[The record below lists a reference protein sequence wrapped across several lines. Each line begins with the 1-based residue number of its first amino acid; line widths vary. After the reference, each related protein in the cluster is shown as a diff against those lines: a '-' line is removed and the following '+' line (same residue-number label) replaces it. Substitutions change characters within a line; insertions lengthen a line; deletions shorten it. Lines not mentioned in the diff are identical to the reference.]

1 MPHQLKEEFPGSS
14 DVTNQ
19 LDPSFYYKREING
32 KIRLPNRPYKVHLTY
47 EMGSKIADIRD
58 KGDHIRLCKKIIS
71 FYSDLSYV
79 LGLAKNLNKGT
90 VIELQHYKT
99 NQQAL
104 RNNYDKLKEKYT
116 LLRIDINLLIQTD
129 HFLWENIL
137 KDFDVIIPDLIFIGN
152 TAGVLKNKKD
162 CKNESLIYSLN
173 R

>member
-1 MPHQLKEEFPGSS
+1 MPHELKEEVSGSS
-14 DVTNQ
+14 DVTSE
-19 LDPSFYYKREING
+19 LDPSFYYKRKISK
-32 KIRLPNRPYKVHLTY
+32 KIRLPNRPYKAQLTY
-47 EMGSKIADIRD
+47 DMGSKVADIRD
-58 KGDHIRLCKKIIS
+58 KMDHIKLCEKIIN

-90 VIELQHYKT
+90 IIELQHYKT

-104 RNNYDKLKEKYT
+104 RNNYEKLKKKYT
-116 LLRIDINLLIQTD
+116 LLRIDINLLIQTGN
-129 HFLWENIL
+129 FSWENIL

-162 CKNESLIYSLN
+162 CKNESVIYSLN